1 MTPNEMTKCGGGC
14 GNVGLRMRCYD
25 SEQYQHINMRL
36 NNMNHNTILWLIGW
50 EGERLSLTI

>member
-25 SEQYQHINMRL
+25 SEQYQHKKYEYVNVISQYD
-36 NNMNHNTILWLIGW
+36 
-50 EGERLSLTI
+50 ERRARS